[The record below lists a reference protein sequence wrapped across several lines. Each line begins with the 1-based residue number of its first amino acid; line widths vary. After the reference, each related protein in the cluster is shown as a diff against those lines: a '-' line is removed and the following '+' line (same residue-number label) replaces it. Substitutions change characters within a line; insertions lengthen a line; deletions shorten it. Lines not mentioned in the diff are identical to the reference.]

1 MCACVSICANE
12 CLHGDYVYIYIKK
25 TPVDDIHLQLSCINP
40 PGDAKWRVMI
50 CKRSAF
56 FFINLARSPTRDN
69 SRSSFPVGICGLG
82 HLLENIRLKLLYFV

>member
-56 FFINLARSPTRDN
+56 FFINLARSPIRDN
-69 SRSSFPVGICGLG
+69 SRS
-82 HLLENIRLKLLYFV
+82 

>member
-1 MCACVSICANE
+1 MVIM
-12 CLHGDYVYIYIKK
+12 YIYIKK

-50 CKRSAF
+50 CKRSVF
-56 FFINLARSPTRDN
+56 FFINLARSPIRDN
-69 SRSSFPVGICGLG
+69 SRSSFPVGIGGLG